1 MATTSCVT
9 QTPPLPPSPLSVP
22 SPPSLPSVINSLGG
36 KQMSTSTGSKKQTN
50 VLVFRAAGGREVRVG
65 RAGSQVWHYHGHD
78 DHDDGGDDDDD
89 HHDGGDNHGDDGDNC
104 FGDFL
109 ILRV

>member
-9 QTPPLPPSPLSVP
+9 QTPPLPPSPPSV
-22 SPPSLPSVINSLGG
+22 PSLPSVINSSG
-36 KQMSTSTGSKKQTN
+36 KQMSTSTSSNKQTN
-50 VLVFRAAGGREVRVG
+50 VLVFRAAGGREERAG
-65 RAGSQVWHYHGHD
+65 RAGSQVWHYHGYD
-78 DHDDGGDDDDD
+78 DHDDGGDEDDE
-89 HHDGGDNHGDDGDNC
+89 HHDGGDNHGDDGDNY

>member
-9 QTPPLPPSPLSVP
+9 QTPPLPPSPPSVH
-22 SPPSLPSVINSLGG
+22 SLPSVINSSG
-36 KQMSTSTGSKKQTN
+36 KQMSTSTSSNKQTN
-50 VLVFRAAGGREVRVG
+50 VLVFRAAGGREERVG
-65 RAGSQVWHYHGHD
+65 RAGSQVWHYHGYD
-78 DHDDGGDDDDD
+78 DHDDGGDDDDE
-89 HHDGGDNHGDDGDNC
+89 HHDGGDNHGDDGDNY

>member
-1 MATTSCVT
+1 
-9 QTPPLPPSPLSVP
+9 
-22 SPPSLPSVINSLGG
+22 
-36 KQMSTSTGSKKQTN
+36 MSTSTGSNKQTN
-50 VLVFRAAGGREVRVG
+50 VLVFRAAGGREERVG

-78 DHDDGGDDDDD
+78 DHDDGGDDDD
-89 HHDGGDNHGDDGDNC
+89 HRDGGDNHGDDSDNY

>member
-9 QTPPLPPSPLSVP
+9 QTPPLPPSPPSV
-22 SPPSLPSVINSLGG
+22 PSLPSVINSSG
-36 KQMSTSTGSKKQTN
+36 KQMSTSTSSNKQTN
-50 VLVFRAAGGREVRVG
+50 VLVFRAAGGREERVG
-65 RAGSQVWHYHGHD
+65 RAGSQVWHYHGYD
-78 DHDDGGDDDDD
+78 DHDDGGDEDDE
-89 HHDGGDNHGDDGDNC
+89 HHDGGDNHGDDGDNY

>member
-1 MATTSCVT
+1 
-9 QTPPLPPSPLSVP
+9 
-22 SPPSLPSVINSLGG
+22 
-36 KQMSTSTGSKKQTN
+36 MSTSIGSKKQTN
-50 VLVFRAAGGREVRVG
+50 VLVFRAAGGREERVG

-78 DHDDGGDDDDD
+78 DHDDGGDDDD
-89 HHDGGDNHGDDGDNC
+89 HRDGGDNHGDDSDNY